1 MREHPSEM
9 IDMGSLTRTFILLCH
24 RQQLYANN
32 PFHHVSH
39 TTLVPVGFC
48 GLFQEET
55 REEKVFHCV
64 FTFPTALQA
73 QSDPNPNI
81 CLITLV
87 LGRQQK
93 KKNEVIDIRQGL
105 QSTQFQVFLGCCS
118 VRIWVSGSCLGW
130 EPDSEALRV
139 GKKRRQTGNWLFHRV
154 KLESRIVYTHGQRS
168 SPGQKS
174 GRKEG
179 KKVRLFLGATCAYF
193 VADAWL
199 PVNRAKKHSET
210 GPRLAEQS
218 RAPRFRRS

>member
-1 MREHPSEM
+1 M
-9 IDMGSLTRTFILLCH
+9 L
-24 RQQLYANN
+24 NN
-32 PFHHVSH
+32 
-39 TTLVPVGFC
+39 
-48 GLFQEET
+48 
-55 REEKVFHCV
+55 
-64 FTFPTALQA
+64 
-73 QSDPNPNI
+73 
-81 CLITLV
+81 LIRLV

-130 EPDSEALRV
+130 EPDREALRV

-193 VADAWL
+193 AADAWL

-210 GPRLAEQS
+210 GPRLSKVS
-218 RAPRFRRS
+218 RTITSTAVQKKLIVPGTFLPRVILVSRETSVHKGKKNDR